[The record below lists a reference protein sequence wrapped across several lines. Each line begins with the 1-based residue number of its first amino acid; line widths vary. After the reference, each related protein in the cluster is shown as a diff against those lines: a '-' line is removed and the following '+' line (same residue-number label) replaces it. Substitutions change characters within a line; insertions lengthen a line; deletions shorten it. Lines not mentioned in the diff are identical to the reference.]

1 MNILIGI
8 AFLGILGALA
18 FAGVSMVRRDKRQG
32 TPDGSAQ
39 ADDGERPRDKRMAQ
53 ALAWRVGIS
62 VALFLLILLSYH
74 MGWIQPTGL
83 PVAN

>member
-18 FAGVSMVRRDKRQG
+18 FAGVSMVRRDKRPG
-32 TPDGSAQ
+32 APDGSAQ
-39 ADDGERPRDKRMAQ
+39 ADDERPRDKRMAQ

-62 VALFLLILLSYH
+62 VALFLLILLSYR